1 MDAAVEAAGMT
12 ADVQDGES
20 EYEPRLWPLLVSE
33 LLFLAGGVVV
43 VAASL
48 LGRSALLTGYSVRL
62 RAAALVVLTV
72 ELLIPLGIYLD
83 LRRRQDDPDTE
94 WLHAAVMPVVN
105 VFGLVAYLEGRRR
118 QLEE

>member
-1 MDAAVEAAGMT
+1 MEGGVEAAGMT
-12 ADVQDGES
+12 ADGQDGET
-20 EYEPRLWPLLVSE
+20 EYEPRLWPFLVSE

-48 LGRSALLTGYSVRL
+48 LGRTALLTGYSVRL

-83 LRRRQDDPDTE
+83 LRRSPDDPDTG
-94 WLHAAVMPVVN
+94 WLHAAVMPGIN
-105 VFGLVAYLEGRRR
+105 VFGLVAYLEDRRR